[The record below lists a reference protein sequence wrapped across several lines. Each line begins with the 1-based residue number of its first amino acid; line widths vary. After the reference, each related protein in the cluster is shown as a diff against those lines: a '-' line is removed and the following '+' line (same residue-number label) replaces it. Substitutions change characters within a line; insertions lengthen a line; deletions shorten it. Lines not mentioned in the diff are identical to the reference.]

1 MALGFGFNKQKVLA
15 SAEKAVQQGKP
26 RPVSPVYTQISEA
39 IFKNVYSALWSGT
52 SPQTALKNAQSQIN
66 KALQTF

>member
-1 MALGFGFNKQKVLA
+1 MNSEA
-15 SAEKAVQQGKP
+15 KP
-26 RPVSPVYTQISEA
+26 RTARRPSPVTDHIEA